1 MAPWT
6 PPRWLKAVLL
16 AVSLI
21 PAVWV
26 IAALASDFFN
36 GTRLLGSNPI
46 KEAEHFTG
54 RWVLRFLA
62 ITLAVTPVR
71 QTLGW
76 NWLQRYRR
84 MFGLFAFAYA
94 SMHLL
99 IYFLLDLELAWGDLW
114 ADIVKRP
121 YITIGMAAFLLLLP
135 LAVTSTAKMVKRLG
149 GKRWA
154 ALHRLIYVIVV
165 LGTIHF
171 WMAVKRDVTLPL
183 LFALIFAFL
192 LGYRLLKSRQRRVVG
207 SGNREPGTGNRGR
220 QRTAVSSRAEAPNAA
235 GAGSPSSR

>member
-1 MAPWT
+1 MATWV
-6 PPRWLKAVLL
+6 PPRWLRPLL
-16 AVSLI
+16 FAVSLV

-26 IAALASDFFN
+26 AAAIASDYFN

-62 ITLAVTPVR
+62 ITLAVTPIR

-94 SMHLL
+94 LMHLT

-121 YITIGMAAFLLLLP
+121 YITIGMAAFLMLVP

-154 ALHRLIYVIVV
+154 ALHRLIYLIVV

-171 WMAVKRDVTLPL
+171 WMAVKRDITLP
-183 LFALIFAFL
+183 LIFAFIFAAL
-192 LGYRLLKSRQRRVVG
+192 LGYRVVKSRQRRAKAAVRASAPSG
-207 SGNREPGTGNRGR
+207 SIAP
-220 QRTAVSSRAEAPNAA
+220 RTERLSSP
-235 GAGSPSSR
+235 

>member
-1 MAPWT
+1 MGAWV
-6 PPRWLKAVLL
+6 PPRWLRAALFV
-16 AVSLI
+16 VSLI

-26 IAALASDFFN
+26 VIALASDFFN

-54 RWVLRFLA
+54 RWVLRFL
-62 ITLAVTPVR
+62 IVTLAVTPIR

-94 SMHLL
+94 LLHLS
-99 IYFLLDLELAWGDLW
+99 IYFFLDLELVWGDLW

-121 YITIGMAAFLLLLP
+121 YITVGMAAFVLLVP
-135 LAVTSTAKMVKRLG
+135 LAATSTAKMVRRLG

-154 ALHRLIYVIVV
+154 RLHRAVYVVVV

-171 WMAVKRDVTLPL
+171 WMAVKRDITLPL
-183 LFALIFAFL
+183 VFALIFAVL
-192 LGYRLLKSRQRRVVG
+192 LGYRLVKWRRRRVARAA
-207 SGNREPGTGNRGR
+207 SDERLAPSPL
-220 QRTAVSSRAEAPNAA
+220 SSEA
-235 GAGSPSSR
+235 

>member
-1 MAPWT
+1 MASWT
-6 PPRWLKAVLL
+6 PPRWLRPVVFVAC
-16 AVSLI
+16 LI
-21 PAVWV
+21 PAAWV
-26 IAALASDFFN
+26 VAAIASDYFN

-76 NWLQRYRR
+76 NWLQKYRR
-84 MFGLFAFAYA
+84 MLGLFAFFYA
-94 SMHLL
+94 TLHLS
-99 IYFLLDLELAWGDLW
+99 IYFILDLELVWGDLW

-121 YITIGMAAFLLLLP
+121 YITIGMLAFVLLVP

-154 ALHRLIYVIVV
+154 ALHRTIYLIVV

-171 WMAVKRDVTLPL
+171 WMAVKRDITLPL
-183 LFALIFAFL
+183 TFALIFAVL
-192 LGYRLLKSRQRRVVG
+192 LGYRVVKARQRR
-207 SGNREPGTGNRGR
+207 SSSSARTPAPSPGTAR
-220 QRTAVSSRAEAPNAA
+220 
-235 GAGSPSSR
+235 

>member
-1 MAPWT
+1 MQWV
-6 PPRWLKAVLL
+6 PPRWLRPLL
-16 AVSLI
+16 FGVCLI

-26 IAALASDFFN
+26 ASAIASDLL
-36 GTRLLGSNPI
+36 GVTRLLGSNPI

-62 ITLAVTPVR
+62 VTLAVTPIR
-71 QTLGW
+71 RTLGW

-94 SMHLL
+94 VLHLS
-99 IYFLLDLELAWGDLW
+99 IYFFLDLELAWGDLW

-121 YITIGMAAFLLLLP
+121 YITIGMAAFVMLVP

-154 ALHRLIYVIVV
+154 ALHRLIYGIVV

-171 WMAVKRDVTLPL
+171 WMAVKRDITLPL
-183 LFALIFAFL
+183 IFALIFAVL
-192 LGYRLLKSRQRRVVG
+192 LGYRVVEWRRRRSR
-207 SGNREPGTGNRGR
+207 SAAPPTRGLSA
-220 QRTAVSSRAEAPNAA
+220 TPIPESRLT
-235 GAGSPSSR
+235 S

>member
-1 MAPWT
+1 MASWV
-6 PPRWLKAVLL
+6 PPRWLRPVVFVLC
-16 AVSLI
+16 LI
-21 PAVWV
+21 PAAWV
-26 IAALASDFFN
+26 VSAIASDYFN
-36 GTRLLGSNPI
+36 GTRLLGSQPI

-62 ITLAVTPVR
+62 ITLAVTPIR

-84 MFGLFAFAYA
+84 MFGLYAFTYA
-94 SMHLL
+94 VLHLT
-99 IYFLLDLELAWGDLW
+99 IYFVLDLELLWGELW

-121 YITIGMAAFLLLLP
+121 YITIGMTAFLLLVP

-154 ALHRLIYVIVV
+154 ALHRAIYVIAV

-171 WMAVKRDVTLPL
+171 WMSVKRDITDPLIYAL
-183 LFALIFAFL
+183 LFACL
-192 LGYRLLKSRQRRVVG
+192 LGYRIVKARQKAKR
-207 SGNREPGTGNRGR
+207 SEPGLGTRDSGLGGTLRMPL
-220 QRTAVSSRAEAPNAA
+220 SRE
-235 GAGSPSSR
+235 

>member
-1 MAPWT
+1 MASWS
-6 PPRWLKAVLL
+6 PPRWLRPV
-16 AVSLI
+16 VFVVCLI
-21 PAVWV
+21 PAAWV
-26 IAALASDFFN
+26 IAAIASDFFQ

-54 RWVLRFLA
+54 RWVLRFLMF
-62 ITLAVTPVR
+62 TLAVTPIR

-84 MFGLFAFAYA
+84 MLGLFAFAYA
-94 SMHLL
+94 TLHLS
-99 IYFLLDLELAWGDLW
+99 IYFFLDLELAWGDLA

-121 YITIGMAAFLLLLP
+121 YITIGMAAFALLVP

-154 ALHRLIYVIVV
+154 ALHRSIYVIVV

-171 WMAVKRDVTLPL
+171 WMAVKRDITLPL
-183 LFALIFAFL
+183 IFALIFAVL
-192 LGYRLLKSRQRRVVG
+192 LGYRVVAWRRRKLTAAA
-207 SGNREPGTGNRGR
+207 REAAAPPTPRR
-220 QRTAVSSRAEAPNAA
+220 ATA
-235 GAGSPSSR
+235 

>member
-1 MAPWT
+1 MASWS
-6 PPRWLKAVLL
+6 PPRWLRPVVFVVCL
-16 AVSLI
+16 V
-21 PAVWV
+21 PAAWV
-26 IAALASDFFN
+26 IVAIASDFFQ

-54 RWVLRFLA
+54 RWVLRFLMF
-62 ITLAVTPVR
+62 TLAVTPIR

-84 MFGLFAFAYA
+84 MLGLFAFAYA
-94 SMHLL
+94 TLHLS
-99 IYFLLDLELAWGDLW
+99 IYFFLDLELAWGDLA

-121 YITIGMAAFLLLLP
+121 YITIGMAAFVLLVP

-171 WMAVKRDVTLPL
+171 WMAVKRDITDPL
-183 LFALIFAFL
+183 IFAAIFAFL
-192 LGYRLLKSRQRRVVG
+192 LGYRVVKWRR
-207 SGNREPGTGNRGR
+207 
-220 QRTAVSSRAEAPNAA
+220 RTLVAAARDQNVPPAPSRATA
-235 GAGSPSSR
+235 

>member
-1 MAPWT
+1 MAWST
-6 PPRWLKAVLL
+6 PRWLRPLVF
-16 AVSLI
+16 VVCLI
-21 PAVWV
+21 PAAWV
-26 IAALASDFFN
+26 VFAIASDFFS

-54 RWVLRFLA
+54 RWVLRFLMF
-62 ITLAVTPVR
+62 TLAVTPIR

-84 MFGLFAFAYA
+84 MLGLFAFAYA
-94 SMHLL
+94 TMHLS
-99 IYFLLDLELAWGDLW
+99 IYFFLDLELAWGDLW

-121 YITIGMAAFLLLLP
+121 YITIGMAAFALLVP

-154 ALHRLIYVIVV
+154 ALHRSIYVIVV

-171 WMAVKRDVTLPL
+171 WMAVKRDITLPL
-183 LFALIFAFL
+183 IFALIFAVL
-192 LGYRLLKSRQRRVVG
+192 LGYRVVAWRRRKLTAAA
-207 SGNREPGTGNRGR
+207 REAAAPPTPRR
-220 QRTAVSSRAEAPNAA
+220 ATA
-235 GAGSPSSR
+235 

>member
-1 MAPWT
+1 MATWV
-6 PPRWLKAVLL
+6 PPRWLRPLVF
-16 AVSLI
+16 AVSLL

-26 IAALASDFFN
+26 AAAIASDFFT

-54 RWVLRFLA
+54 RWVLRFLMF
-62 ITLAVTPVR
+62 TLAVTPIR

-84 MFGLFAFAYA
+84 MLGLFAFAYA
-94 SMHLL
+94 LIHLS

-114 ADIVKRP
+114 ADVVKRP

-154 ALHRLIYVIVV
+154 ALHRSIYVIVV

-171 WMAVKRDVTLPL
+171 WMAVKRDITLPL
-183 LFALIFAFL
+183 LFAAIFAVL
-192 LGYRLLKSRQRRVVG
+192 LGYRVVAWRRR
-207 SGNREPGTGNRGR
+207 RETAAVRERGVPPAPR
-220 QRTAVSSRAEAPNAA
+220 RAPA
-235 GAGSPSSR
+235 

>member
-1 MAPWT
+1 MAKWT
-6 PPRWLKAVLL
+6 PPRWLKAVLF

-26 IAALASDFFN
+26 VVALASDFFN

-46 KEAEHFTG
+46 KAAEHFTG

-94 SMHLL
+94 VMHLC
-99 IYFLLDLELAWGDLW
+99 IYFFLDLELAWGDLW

-121 YITIGMAAFLLLLP
+121 YITIGMAAFVLLVP

-154 ALHRLIYVIVV
+154 ALHRVIYVIVV

-171 WMAVKRDVTLPL
+171 WMAVKRDITLPL
-183 LFALIFAFL
+183 VFALIFAVL
-192 LGYRLLKSRQRRVVG
+192 LGYRLTRWRR
-207 SGNREPGTGNRGR
+207 RRMA
-220 QRTAVSSRAEAPNAA
+220 RTVAVQPAAPVSSPA
-235 GAGSPSSR
+235 SLSS

>member
-1 MAPWT
+1 MASWS
-6 PPRWLKAVLL
+6 PPRWLRPVVFVAC
-16 AVSLI
+16 LI
-21 PAVWV
+21 PAAWV
-26 IAALASDFFN
+26 IAAIASDFFQ

-46 KEAEHFTG
+46 KEAEHYTG
-54 RWVLRFLA
+54 RWVLRFLVL
-62 ITLAVTPVR
+62 TLSVTPVR

-84 MFGLFAFAYA
+84 MLGLFAFAYA
-94 SMHLL
+94 TLHLS
-99 IYFLLDLELAWGDLW
+99 IYFFLDLELAWGDLA

-121 YITIGMAAFLLLLP
+121 YITIGMAAFALLVP

-171 WMAVKRDVTLPL
+171 WMAVKRDITDPL
-183 LFALIFAFL
+183 IFAVIFAFL
-192 LGYRLLKSRQRRVVG
+192 LGYRVVQWRR
-207 SGNREPGTGNRGR
+207 
-220 QRTAVSSRAEAPNAA
+220 RTVAAAARDQSVPPAPSRATA
-235 GAGSPSSR
+235 

>member
-1 MAPWT
+1 MSTWV
-6 PPRWLKAVLL
+6 PPRWLKPALFVLAL
-16 AVSLI
+16 L
-21 PAVWV
+21 PAIWV
-26 IAALASDFFN
+26 VAAIASDYFN

-84 MFGLFAFAYA
+84 MFGLFAFGYA
-94 SMHLL
+94 VIHLT
-99 IYFLLDLELAWGDLW
+99 IYFVLDLELIWGDLW

-121 YITIGMAAFLLLLP
+121 YITIGMTAFLLLLP
-135 LAVTSTAKMVKRLG
+135 LAITSTAKMVKRLG

-154 ALHRLIYVIVV
+154 ALHRTIYVIVV

-171 WMAVKRDVTLPL
+171 WMAVKRDITLPL
-183 LFALIFAFL
+183 IFALIFAVL
-192 LGYRLLKSRQRRVVG
+192 LGYRVVMWRRRKSTTAAREAAAPPAPRRA
-207 SGNREPGTGNRGR
+207 
-220 QRTAVSSRAEAPNAA
+220 TA
-235 GAGSPSSR
+235 

>member
-1 MAPWT
+1 MSTWV
-6 PPRWLKAVLL
+6 PPRWLKPALFVLAL
-16 AVSLI
+16 L
-21 PAVWV
+21 PATWV
-26 IAALASDFFN
+26 VAAIASDYFN

-54 RWVLRFLA
+54 RWVLRFLV
-62 ITLAVTPVR
+62 ITLSVTPIR

-94 SMHLL
+94 LIHLT
-99 IYFLLDLELAWGDLW
+99 IYFVLDLELIWGDLW

-121 YITIGMAAFLLLLP
+121 YITIGMTAFLLLLP
-135 LAVTSTAKMVKRLG
+135 LAITSTAKMVKRLG

-154 ALHRLIYVIVV
+154 ALHRTIYVIVV

-171 WMAVKRDVTLPL
+171 WMSVKRDITDPL
-183 LFALIFAFL
+183 IYAVVFAFL
-192 LGYRLLKSRQRRVVG
+192 LGYRIVKARRKASVKRAGKREEG
-207 SGNREPGTGNRGR
+207 SGKRDLVSIISPT
-220 QRTAVSSRAEAPNAA
+220 TAATEHSE
-235 GAGSPSSR
+235 

>member
-1 MAPWT
+1 MATWV
-6 PPRWLKAVLL
+6 PPRWLRPLL
-16 AVSLI
+16 FAVSLL

-26 IAALASDFFN
+26 AAAIASDYFN

-62 ITLAVTPVR
+62 ITLAVTPIR

-94 SMHLL
+94 LMHLT

-121 YITIGMAAFLLLLP
+121 YITIGMAAFLMLVP

-154 ALHRLIYVIVV
+154 ALHRLIYLIVV

-171 WMAVKRDVTLPL
+171 WMAVKRDITLP
-183 LFALIFAFL
+183 LIFAFIFAAL
-192 LGYRLLKSRQRRVVG
+192 LGYRVVKWRQRRARAVARATAPSG
-207 SGNREPGTGNRGR
+207 SIAPRPERL
-220 QRTAVSSRAEAPNAA
+220 SS
-235 GAGSPSSR
+235 S

>member
-1 MAPWT
+1 MASWS
-6 PPRWLKAVLL
+6 PPRWLRPVVFV
-16 AVSLI
+16 VSLL

-26 IAALASDFFN
+26 IAAIASDFFN

-54 RWVLRFLA
+54 RWVLRFLMF
-62 ITLAVTPVR
+62 TLAVTPIR

-84 MFGLFAFAYA
+84 MLGLFAFAYA
-94 SMHLL
+94 MLHLS
-99 IYFLLDLELAWGDLW
+99 IYFFLDLELAWGDLG

-121 YITIGMAAFLLLLP
+121 YITIGMTAFLLLVP
-135 LAVTSTAKMVKRLG
+135 LAVTSTARMVKRLG

-154 ALHRLIYVIVV
+154 ALHRTIYVIVV

-171 WMAVKRDVTLPL
+171 WMAVKRDITEPL
-183 LFALIFAFL
+183 IFALIFAFL
-192 LGYRLLKSRQRRVVG
+192 LGYRVVRWRR
-207 SGNREPGTGNRGR
+207 RK
-220 QRTAVSSRAEAPNAA
+220 TAAAARDQAAPPAPSRATA
-235 GAGSPSSR
+235 

>member
-1 MAPWT
+1 MRTWV
-6 PPRWLKAVLL
+6 PPRWLRAALFV
-16 AVSLI
+16 VSLI

-26 IAALASDFFN
+26 VAALASDYFN

-54 RWVLRFLA
+54 RWVLRFL
-62 ITLAVTPVR
+62 IVTLAVTPIR

-94 SMHLL
+94 MLHLS
-99 IYFLLDLELAWGDLW
+99 IYFLLDLELVWGDLW

-121 YITIGMAAFLLLLP
+121 YITIGMAAFLLLVP
-135 LAVTSTAKMVKRLG
+135 LAATSTARMVKRLG

-154 ALHRLIYVIVV
+154 RLHRAVYVVVV

-171 WMAVKRDVTLPL
+171 WMAVKRDITLPL
-183 LFALIFAFL
+183 VFALIFALL
-192 LGYRLLKSRQRRVVG
+192 LGYRLARWRR
-207 SGNREPGTGNRGR
+207 R
-220 QRTAVSSRAEAPNAA
+220 RTAQASSLAPRPISSEA
-235 GAGSPSSR
+235 

>member
-1 MAPWT
+1 MASWV
-6 PPRWLKAVLL
+6 PPRWLRPVVFVLCL
-16 AVSLI
+16 V
-21 PAVWV
+21 PAAWV
-26 IAALASDFFN
+26 ITAIASDYFN
-36 GTRLLGSNPI
+36 GTRLLGSHPI

-62 ITLAVTPVR
+62 ITLAVTPIR

-84 MFGLFAFAYA
+84 MFGLYAFTYA
-94 SMHLL
+94 ALHLT
-99 IYFLLDLELAWGDLW
+99 IYFVLDLELIWGDLW

-121 YITIGMAAFLLLLP
+121 YITIGMSAFLLLVP

-154 ALHRLIYVIVV
+154 ALHRTMYVIVV

-171 WMAVKRDVTLPL
+171 WMSVKRDVTDPL
-183 LFALIFAFL
+183 VFALIFALL
-192 LGYRLLKSRQRRVVG
+192 LGYRIVKARRKAALKG
-207 SGNREPGTGNRGR
+207 TGNREPGTAAAGR
-220 QRTAVSSRAEAPNAA
+220 QASATGSQFPVP
-235 GAGSPSSR
+235 GSPSS

>member
-1 MAPWT
+1 VA
-6 PPRWLKAVLL
+6 
-16 AVSLI
+16 
-21 PAVWV
+21 WV
-26 IAALASDFFN
+26 VFAIASDVFN

-54 RWVLRFLA
+54 RWVLRWLA
-62 ITLAVTPVR
+62 VTLAVTPIR

-84 MFGLFAFAYA
+84 MFGLFAFGYA
-94 SMHLL
+94 TLHLA
-99 IYFLLDLELAWGDLW
+99 IYFFLDLELVWGDLW

-121 YITIGMAAFLLLLP
+121 YITIGMAAFALLLP

-171 WMAVKRDVTLPL
+171 WMAVKRDITLPL
-183 LFALIFAFL
+183 VFAVIFAGL
-192 LGYRLLKSRQRRVVG
+192 LGYRVAKWRRRR
-207 SGNREPGTGNRGR
+207 SA
-220 QRTAVSSRAEAPNAA
+220 RTNAA
-235 GAGSPSSR
+235 PRIGSTSPVRESRVAS

>member
-1 MAPWT
+1 MGAWV
-6 PPRWLKAVLL
+6 PPRRLRPALFVL
-16 AVSLI
+16 SLI

-26 IAALASDFFN
+26 VVALASDFFT

-54 RWVLRFLA
+54 RWVLRFL
-62 ITLAVTPVR
+62 IVTLAVTPIR

-84 MFGLFAFAYA
+84 TFGLFAFAYA
-94 SMHLL
+94 TLHLS
-99 IYFLLDLELAWGDLW
+99 IYFFLDLELVWGDLW

-121 YITIGMAAFLLLLP
+121 YITIGMAAFLLLVP
-135 LAVTSTAKMVKRLG
+135 LAATSTAKMVKRLG

-154 ALHRLIYVIVV
+154 RLHRAVYAVVV

-171 WMAVKRDVTLPL
+171 WIAVKRDITLPL
-183 LFALIFAFL
+183 VFALIFAVL
-192 LGYRLLKSRQRRVVG
+192 LGYRLVKWRQRRAAQTP
-207 SGNREPGTGNRGR
+207 SDERLAPRPL
-220 QRTAVSSRAEAPNAA
+220 SSEA
-235 GAGSPSSR
+235 

>member
-1 MAPWT
+1 MATWV
-6 PPRWLKAVLL
+6 PPRWLKPVLL
-16 AVSLI
+16 VLALL

-26 IAALASDFFN
+26 VAAIASDYFN

-62 ITLAVTPVR
+62 ITLAVTPIR

-84 MFGLFAFAYA
+84 MFGLLAFTYA
-94 SMHLL
+94 AIHLT
-99 IYFLLDLELAWGDLW
+99 IYFVLDLELIWRDLW

-121 YITIGMAAFLLLLP
+121 YITIGMTAFLLLVP

-154 ALHRLIYVIVV
+154 ALHRTIYVIVV

-171 WMAVKRDVTLPL
+171 WMSVKRDITDPL
-183 LFALIFAFL
+183 IYAALFAFL
-192 LGYRLLKSRQRRVVG
+192 LGYRIVKARRKTALLKAS
-207 SGNREPGTGNRGR
+207 NREATGRRELGPE
-220 QRTAVSSRAEAPNAA
+220 AVAP
-235 GAGSPSSR
+235 SP

>member
-1 MAPWT
+1 MAQWS
-6 PPRWLKAVLL
+6 PPRWLRPVVFAI
-16 AVSLI
+16 SLV

-26 IAALASDFFN
+26 IVAIASDFLH

-54 RWVLRFLA
+54 RWVLRFLMF
-62 ITLAVTPVR
+62 TLAVTPIR

-84 MFGLFAFAYA
+84 MLGLFAFAYA
-94 SMHLL
+94 TLHLS
-99 IYFLLDLELAWGDLW
+99 IYFFLDLELAWRDLA

-121 YITIGMAAFLLLLP
+121 YITIGMAAFLLLVP
-135 LAVTSTAKMVKRLG
+135 LALTSTAKMVKRLG

-154 ALHRLIYVIVV
+154 ALHRVIYVIVV

-171 WMAVKRDVTLPL
+171 WMAVKRDITLPL
-183 LFALIFAFL
+183 IFALIFAFL
-192 LGYRLLKSRQRRVVG
+192 LGYRLLAWRRRRV
-207 SGNREPGTGNRGR
+207 
-220 QRTAVSSRAEAPNAA
+220 AA
-235 GAGSPSSR
+235 TFVIPTPSVARNL